1 MSQSLATG
9 HAMLRVGTARQVLKW
24 PAMRKDLLPVGLLV
38 GALWMWSATQGKA
51 ADQGLY
57 LNLGAGVNIIN
68 DVDEDAGSASAAF
81 DTGFRLSVGG
91 GYHFT
96 PMISA
101 EIESGYLF
109 NEVEDAGD
117 TALSQ
122 VPFLVNAVFRFENS
136 TSFVPFIGA
145 GVGGVATFLTIDDF
159 ISGSEDDDS
168 DVVFAWQAQAGV
180 HYRINENMSAGITY
194 KYLGIDG
201 PEFEFGG
208 GTFGFEAMHN
218 HSLMASFQWSF

>member
-1 MSQSLATG
+1 MRQDV
-9 HAMLRVGTARQVLKW
+9 LRVG
-24 PAMRKDLLPVGLLV
+24 LLA
-38 GALWMWSATQGKA
+38 GALLWSATQGKA
-51 ADQGLY
+51 ADRGPY

-68 DVDEDAGSASAAF
+68 DVDEDTGSASAAF
-81 DTGFRLSVGG
+81 DPGFRLSAGG

-136 TSFVPFIGA
+136 SSFVPFVGA

-180 HYRINENMSAGITY
+180 HYRINDNMSAGITY
-194 KYLGIDG
+194 KYLGVDG
-201 PEFEFGG
+201 PEFDIGG
-208 GTFGFEAMHN
+208 GRVGLEVMHN
-218 HSLMASFQWSF
+218 HSFMASFQWSF